1 MIIYPNAAL
10 NFLFLI
16 FLLFPFTNS
25 LTHNKKEHTLRFT
38 EEKFLMD
45 DIAKAE
51 HNTLI
56 NNYLSTKYLY
66 WNKGIRGQGIKIG
79 IFDSGVNNSY
89 IKCNI
94 KKSYDF
100 TNDNNEE
107 DYQGHGTYIA
117 SLICS
122 ESIGISPMS
131 EIYSYKIFSREG
143 KTNEQWI
150 KAAIA
155 KAIAAF
161 IHCSFVFPSLLKI
174 L

>member
-94 KKSYDF
+94 KSINKKSTISRIYTRKNIF
-100 TNDNNEE
+100 ERRLMF
-107 DYQGHGTYIA
+107 YI
-117 SLICS
+117 
-122 ESIGISPMS
+122 
-131 EIYSYKIFSREG
+131 
-143 KTNEQWI
+143 
-150 KAAIA
+150 
-155 KAIAAF
+155 
-161 IHCSFVFPSLLKI
+161 I
-174 L
+174 LRN